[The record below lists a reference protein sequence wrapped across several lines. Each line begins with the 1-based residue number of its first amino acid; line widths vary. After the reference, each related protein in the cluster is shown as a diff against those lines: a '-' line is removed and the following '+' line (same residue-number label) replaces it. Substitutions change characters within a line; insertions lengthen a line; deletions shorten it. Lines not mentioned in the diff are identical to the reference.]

1 MKKRLLF
8 LLPAVL
14 LGVACRAQDTANTL
28 PAGVQFPAQLITH
41 LDARKA
47 KVGDEVKLEV
57 TANLRGPG
65 GAVVLPKGAKLI
77 GSVTDA
83 RDRSAGEGESRLSFM
98 ISKAEWHGGSMAL
111 HAAPTAITAPKM
123 GVERPSGGDSGG
135 FGSGDDR
142 SGRGANA
149 GGSGGGRG
157 NDSIALIA
165 AAIAQEL
172 KGSEVRDTGDPKT
185 ATAIV
190 SRSRE
195 VSLPSGTVVTFRQI
209 KPLEQ

>member
-1 MKKRLLF
+1 MKKRVLF

-14 LGVACRAQDTANTL
+14 LGVACLAQDTANTL

-98 ISKAEWHGGSMAL
+98 ISKAEWHGGAMAL
-111 HAAPTAITAPKM
+111 HAVPTAVTAPKM
-123 GVERPSGGDSGG
+123 GAERPPSGDSGG
-135 FGSGDDR
+135 VASV
-142 SGRGANA
+142 
-149 GGSGGGRG
+149 
-157 NDSIALIA
+157 NDPIALMA

-172 KGSEVRDTGDPKT
+172 KGSEVRETGDPKT

-195 VSLPSGTVVTFRQI
+195 VSLPSGTVVTIRQI
-209 KPLEQ
+209 RPPEQ

>member
-1 MKKRLLF
+1 MKKRVLF

-14 LGVACRAQDTANTL
+14 LGVACLAQDTANSL

-65 GAVVLPKGAKLI
+65 GVVVLPKGAKLI

-83 RDRSAGEGESRLSFM
+83 RDRSAGDGESRLSFM
-98 ISKAEWHGGSMAL
+98 ISRAEWHGGSMAL
-111 HAAPTAITAPKM
+111 HAVPTAVTAPKM
-123 GVERPSGGDSGG
+123 GVERPSGSDSGG
-135 FGSGDDR
+135 FGAGDDR
-142 SGRGANA
+142 GGRSG

-172 KGSEVRDTGDPKT
+172 KGSVVRETEDPKT

-190 SRSRE
+190 SRSRA

-209 KPLEQ
+209 KPPEQ